1 MKVYFISGLA
11 ADKRV
16 FKNIL
21 VPPHCEMVHLDWI
34 PPVNKETLTAYSLRL
49 AKKID
54 TEEPFSL
61 VGLSMGGMIAAE
73 IARHYR
79 PVRII
84 LISSVPSSEQL
95 PVYFKWL
102 GKINAHRVIPVSVM
116 KSAAITKRLFTAES
130 KEDKLILKQVIRES
144 NSHFIRWSVN
154 AILKWKTNTI
164 ELPSSYIHI
173 HGTRDEVLPIRFVQP
188 THTIPKGG
196 HLMVM
201 NRASE
206 INEILNEVLSKNQD
220 LYKTE

>member
-21 VPPHCEMVHLDWI
+21 VPSHCEMVHLDWI

-79 PVRII
+79 PAQVI

-95 PVYFKWL
+95 PVYFKWAAMVKLHKLVPVSL
-102 GKINAHRVIPVSVM
+102 GK
-116 KSAAITKRLFTAES
+116 SASIMKRLFTAET
-130 KEDKLILKQVIRES
+130 KEDKEILKQVIRES
-144 NSHFIRWSVN
+144 DEEFIRWSVN
-154 AILKWKTNTI
+154 AILNWKTI

-173 HGTRDEVLPIRFVQP
+173 HGTRDEVLPLRFVQP

-196 HLMVM
+196 HLMIM
-201 NRASE
+201 NRAEE
-206 INEILNEVLSKNQD
+206 INRILHEVL
-220 LYKTE
+220 